1 MDVFKNAADAGA
13 QLLKAER
20 LAQVSEDETP
30 LTSAYLLTFDVGR
43 VLLAA
48 DPARGR
54 LTTNSIPDQDAV
66 PGGLVDASE
75 DEPWWRLLGCS
86 LAHATPSTEPTSLR
100 LDFRISG
107 GELRSLDL
115 VMAGGAI
122 RATLAGVAG

>member
-1 MDVFKNAADAGA
+1 MEAFKNAAAAGA

-20 LAQVSEDETP
+20 LAPAGDDQTP

-43 VLLAA
+43 VLLAT

-54 LTTNSIPDQDAV
+54 LVAENIPDPDSV
-66 PGGLVDASE
+66 PGGRVDASE

-86 LAHATPSTEPTSLR
+86 LALATPAAEPASLR

-115 VMAGGAI
+115 VMTGGAI
-122 RATLAGVAG
+122 RAKLAGVPE

>member
-1 MDVFKNAADAGA
+1 MEVFKNAAEAGA

-20 LAQVSEDETP
+20 LAQAGGEETS
-30 LTSAYLLTFDVGR
+30 LASAYLLTFDVGR

-54 LTTNSIPDQDAV
+54 IAADPIPDPDSV

-86 LAHATPSTEPTSLR
+86 LAQATPTSEPASIR
-100 LDFRISG
+100 LDFRISAG
-107 GELRSLDL
+107 GLRSLDL
-115 VMAGGAI
+115 VLTGGAI
-122 RATLAGVAG
+122 RAEITEVQE

>member
-1 MDVFKNAADAGA
+1 MEVFENAATAGA

-20 LAQVSEDETP
+20 LAQAGDDETP

-48 DPARGR
+48 DPVRGR
-54 LTTNSIPDQDAV
+54 LVANTLPDVESV

-86 LAHATPSTEPTSLR
+86 LAQATSQTEATSLR
-100 LDFRISG
+100 LDFRISDDG
-107 GELRSLDL
+107 LRSLDL
-115 VMAGGAI
+115 VMTGGVI
-122 RATLAGVAG
+122 RAKLAGAAG

>member
-1 MDVFKNAADAGA
+1 MEVFKNAANASA

-20 LAQVSEDETP
+20 LAQASGDETP

-54 LTTNSIPDQDAV
+54 LTAHSIPDQEAV

-107 GELRSLDL
+107 GGLRSLDL
-115 VMAGGAI
+115 VMTGGAI
-122 RATLAGVAG
+122 RAKLAGVAG

>member
-1 MDVFKNAADAGA
+1 MEVFKNAAEAGA

-20 LAQVSEDETP
+20 LAQAGDDEAR

-43 VLLAA
+43 VLLAS

-54 LTTNSIPDQDAV
+54 LVADPLPDPDSI

-86 LAHATPSTEPTSLR
+86 LADASPASESASLR
-100 LDFRISG
+100 LEFRTSG
-107 GELRSLDL
+107 GGTRRLDL
-115 VMAGGAI
+115 VLTGGTI
-122 RATLAGVAG
+122 RADLAEVPE

>member
-1 MDVFKNAADAGA
+1 MEVFKNAAEAGA

-20 LAQVSEDETP
+20 LAQAGGDETP

-54 LTTNSIPDQDAV
+54 LAADPIPDPDSV

-75 DEPWWRLLGCS
+75 EEPWWRLLGCS
-86 LAHATPSTEPTSLR
+86 LAQATPANEPASLR
-100 LDFRISG
+100 LDFRISAG
-107 GELRSLDL
+107 GLRRLDL
-115 VMAGGAI
+115 VLTGGAI
-122 RATLAGVAG
+122 RAEITEVSE

>member
-1 MDVFKNAADAGA
+1 MEVFSNAASAGV

-20 LAQVSEDETP
+20 IAQAGGDETL
-30 LTSAYLLTFDVGR
+30 LTSAYLLTFDAGH

-54 LTTNSIPDQDAV
+54 LVANSIPDRESV

-86 LAHATPSTEPTSLR
+86 LARAIPTSEANSLR
-100 LDFRISG
+100 LEFRISG
-107 GELRSLDL
+107 GGLRSLDL
-115 VMAGGAI
+115 VMSGGAI
-122 RATLAGVAG
+122 RAGLAEETG